1 METSMENRQISPT
14 LKWTRTL
21 FLINA
26 VIWLVFGILSFLL
39 RALEDGSL
47 ARWVITILMLTNGLV
62 MIWFGMVILSG
73 RSWILTLGIVYMA
86 LNLVL
91 SITDQFGWIDALIFS
106 LDLCLLGFLLV
117 ARHRMNRDLE
127 VLSREQ

>member
-62 MIWFGMVILSG
+62 MIWFGMVIISG
-73 RSWILTLGIVYMA
+73 RSWVLTLGIIYMA
-86 LNLVL
+86 LNMVL
-91 SITDQFGWIDALIFS
+91 SITDQFGWIDAFIFS
-106 LDLCLLGFLLV
+106 LDLCLLGLLFV